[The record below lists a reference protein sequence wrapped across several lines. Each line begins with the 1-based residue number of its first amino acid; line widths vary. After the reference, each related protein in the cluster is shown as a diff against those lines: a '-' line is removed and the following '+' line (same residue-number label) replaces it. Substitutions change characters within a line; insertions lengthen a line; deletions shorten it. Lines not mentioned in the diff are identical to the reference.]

1 MRMKGRPTD
10 AIKDT
15 TVKVRLDD
23 HTRKMLA
30 YCVEA
35 MNLSKSE
42 LIRLCIAKEYKLKC
56 SIEKTLPYI
65 KFRGYIV
72 VFIKDLQPSKKETN
86 LLHAEVI
93 DRINEIPNVYYK
105 GMKIWSD
112 ESTKLYPYGYPFC
125 FVANQIHQYILV
137 FRKEK

>member
-1 MRMKGRPTD
+1 MAISLTFVATKTYNDSVLFLCFHEMRMKGRPTD

-42 LIRLCIAKEYKLKC
+42 LIRLCIAKEYKELLEDSLK
-56 SIEKTLPYI
+56 
-65 KFRGYIV
+65 
-72 VFIKDLQPSKKETN
+72 
-86 LLHAEVI
+86 
-93 DRINEIPNVYYK
+93 
-105 GMKIWSD
+105 
-112 ESTKLYPYGYPFC
+112 
-125 FVANQIHQYILV
+125 
-137 FRKEK
+137 

>member
-42 LIRLCIAKEYKLKC
+42 LIRLCIAKEYKELLEDSLKW
-56 SIEKTLPYI
+56 
-65 KFRGYIV
+65 G
-72 VFIKDLQPSKKETN
+72 
-86 LLHAEVI
+86 LLGVKRSFLTTSRA
-93 DRINEIPNVYYK
+93 
-105 GMKIWSD
+105 
-112 ESTKLYPYGYPFC
+112 
-125 FVANQIHQYILV
+125 
-137 FRKEK
+137 

>member
-1 MRMKGRPTD
+1 M
-10 AIKDT
+10 
-15 TVKVRLDD
+15 RLDGIQMPENVTMPELYW
-23 HTRKMLA
+23 HYEKHSEKMADILLHMQTMYHGM
-30 YCVEA
+30 YCVYENHA
-35 MNLSKSE
+35 GCE
-42 LIRLCIAKEYKLKC
+42 
-56 SIEKTLPYI
+56 
-65 KFRGYIV
+65 RGY
-72 VFIKDLQPSKKETN
+72 FRTN

>member
-10 AIKDT
+10 AIKVT

-42 LIRLCIAKEYKLKC
+42 LIRLCIAKEYKELLEDSLK
-56 SIEKTLPYI
+56 
-65 KFRGYIV
+65 
-72 VFIKDLQPSKKETN
+72 
-86 LLHAEVI
+86 
-93 DRINEIPNVYYK
+93 
-105 GMKIWSD
+105 
-112 ESTKLYPYGYPFC
+112 
-125 FVANQIHQYILV
+125 
-137 FRKEK
+137 

>member
-23 HTRKMLA
+23 HTRKMLV

-42 LIRLCIAKEYKLKC
+42 LIRLCIAKEYKELLEDSLK
-56 SIEKTLPYI
+56 
-65 KFRGYIV
+65 
-72 VFIKDLQPSKKETN
+72 
-86 LLHAEVI
+86 
-93 DRINEIPNVYYK
+93 
-105 GMKIWSD
+105 
-112 ESTKLYPYGYPFC
+112 
-125 FVANQIHQYILV
+125 
-137 FRKEK
+137 

>member
-35 MNLSKSE
+35 MNLSKS
-42 LIRLCIAKEYKLKC
+42 
-56 SIEKTLPYI
+56 YI

>member
-35 MNLSKSE
+35 MNLSKS
-42 LIRLCIAKEYKLKC
+42 
-56 SIEKTLPYI
+56 
-65 KFRGYIV
+65 
-72 VFIKDLQPSKKETN
+72 DLTTSFSVTAPM
-86 LLHAEVI
+86 
-93 DRINEIPNVYYK
+93 D
-105 GMKIWSD
+105 
-112 ESTKLYPYGYPFC
+112 
-125 FVANQIHQYILV
+125 
-137 FRKEK
+137 

>member
-35 MNLSKSE
+35 MNLSKS
-42 LIRLCIAKEYKLKC
+42 
-56 SIEKTLPYI
+56 SMT
-65 KFRGYIV
+65 
-72 VFIKDLQPSKKETN
+72 
-86 LLHAEVI
+86 
-93 DRINEIPNVYYK
+93 
-105 GMKIWSD
+105 
-112 ESTKLYPYGYPFC
+112 
-125 FVANQIHQYILV
+125 
-137 FRKEK
+137 FRKYAVSRPKGHTRITNPIFVLRQRSPAPLKS

>member
-1 MRMKGRPTD
+1 MAISLTFVATKTYNDSVLFYVFTKGKIDAYERRPTD

-42 LIRLCIAKEYKLKC
+42 LIRLCIAKEYK
-56 SIEKTLPYI
+56 E
-65 KFRGYIV
+65 
-72 VFIKDLQPSKKETN
+72 
-86 LLHAEVI
+86 LLRILSNEVYW
-93 DRINEIPNVYYK
+93 V
-105 GMKIWSD
+105 
-112 ESTKLYPYGYPFC
+112 
-125 FVANQIHQYILV
+125 
-137 FRKEK
+137 

>member
-1 MRMKGRPTD
+1 MGR
-10 AIKDT
+10 AEF
-15 TVKVRLDD
+15 L
-23 HTRKMLA
+23 
-30 YCVEA
+30 EA
-35 MNLSKSE
+35 
-42 LIRLCIAKEYKLKC
+42 LKC

-112 ESTKLYPYGYPFC
+112 ESTTLYPYGYPFC